1 MFREFW
7 IKNFGSIL
15 FLALFRQDKR
25 TTGASR
31 LFSKAGEAILRK
43 KRSRDAVRVSARN
56 ARTDARS
63 SHVTFQNFKGLS
75 CVTD

>member
-7 IKNFGSIL
+7 IKNFDSIL
-15 FLALFRQDKR
+15 FLAFFRQDKR

-31 LFSKAGEAILRK
+31 SFSKAGEAILREN
-43 KRSRDAVRVSARN
+43 RSRDAARVSARN
-56 ARTDARS
+56 ARIDARS
-63 SHVTFQNFKGLS
+63 SHVTFHNFKGLS